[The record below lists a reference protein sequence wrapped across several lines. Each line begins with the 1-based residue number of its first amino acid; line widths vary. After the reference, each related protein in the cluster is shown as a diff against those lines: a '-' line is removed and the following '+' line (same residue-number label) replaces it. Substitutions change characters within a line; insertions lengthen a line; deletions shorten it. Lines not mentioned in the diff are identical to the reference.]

1 MHFHSAEDAV
11 YKKAGQ
17 LMETGKLALPF
28 HSFYNTWILLDR
40 YQIYL
45 KIKLENLE
53 LY

>member
-17 LMETGKLALPF
+17 LMETRKLALPF
-28 HSFYNTWILLDR
+28 YSFYNTWILLDR

-45 KIKLENLE
+45 KIKLEILE